1 MPNRTCRK
9 CGVEKPLTSVF
20 FNQPR
25 PGNWRHVC
33 KICMAANTARHYA
46 EKSELKV
53 ETRKRYNDRKANA
66 EGCCT
71 SQDVAVIRKTQGDQC
86 LYCGIDLHGGGEKD
100 HKTPLS
106 KGGSNWP
113 ANMALACLS
122 CNRDKHNKTAPEF
135 FQWRKQRGL
144 PVNLRKVTVTRS
156 KP

>member
-9 CGVEKPLTSVF
+9 CGVEKPLAPAF
-20 FNQPR
+20 FNQPK

-33 KICMAANTARHYA
+33 KVCMAENTARHYA

-53 ETRKRYNDRKANA
+53 ETRKRYNENKANA

-71 SQDVAVIRKTQGDQC
+71 PHDIAVIRKTQNDQC
-86 LYCGIDLHGGGEKD
+86 FYCGIDLHGGGEKD

-113 ANMALACLS
+113 ANMPWPAFRATGT
-122 CNRDKHNKTAPEF
+122 NT
-135 FQWRKQRGL
+135 
-144 PVNLRKVTVTRS
+144 TRPHPNS
-156 KP
+156 SSGGSYEVCRLIYGR